1 MRYSI
6 FKAPPHMWL
15 ILSIVSQIVLTAVL
29 IQFPTILDA
38 FEINKP
44 SAADLGI
51 ILGFGVVVFI
61 SMEIIKA
68 ILRKKMPVGRKVE
81 A

>member
-1 MRYSI
+1 
-6 FKAPPHMWL
+6 MWL
-15 ILSIVSQIVLTAVL
+15 VLAILSQIVLTAVL
-29 IQFPTILDA
+29 IQFPTMLDA

-51 ILGFGVVVFI
+51 IFGFGVVVFI
-61 SMEIIKA
+61 SMEAIKA
-68 ILRKKMPVGRKVE
+68 VLRRKMPAGRKIE